1 MTQSPGRV
9 PDRTKKIVT
18 YGVITAAA
26 LVLGYI
32 EAQIPYFF
40 TVPGIKLGLANTAAV
55 FALYR
60 LSWGGAAAISAV
72 RVLVFGL
79 LFTSPFSML
88 FSAAGAAGICAAV
101 SSAAYMAAN
110 TVTEIIGDKAAA
122 DISDGFMRFE
132 VTNPCDKT
140 LAVLKGLR
148 LHLSE
153 LSKEYGSNIVI
164 IGGAD

>member
-1 MTQSPGRV
+1 
-9 PDRTKKIVT
+9 
-18 YGVITAAA
+18 
-26 LVLGYI
+26 
-32 EAQIPYFF
+32 
-40 TVPGIKLGLANTAAV
+40 
-55 FALYR
+55 
-60 LSWGGAAAISAV
+60 
-72 RVLVFGL
+72 
-79 LFTSPFSML
+79 
-88 FSAAGAAGICAAV
+88 
-101 SSAAYMAAN
+101 MAAN

-122 DISDGFMRFE
+122 DVSDGFMRFE